1 MIFHKK
7 KTEKNSVSDQTWYD
21 PPPLI
26 NFSIFFKSLDI
37 LQGDE
42 FVGEATA
49 NRECVSSVLRS
60 AVSLMSDGNLDTRS
74 SAKKIFR
81 TLVSH
86 ERFDSLIV
94 YHYLADIY
102 RDSIDKLDT
111 TMKQI
116 NLMK

>member
-1 MIFHKK
+1 M
-7 KTEKNSVSDQTWYD
+7 
-21 PPPLI
+21 
-26 NFSIFFKSLDI
+26 
-37 LQGDE
+37 
-42 FVGEATA
+42 GEATA

-94 YHYLADIY
+94 DHYLADIY
-102 RDSIDKLDT
+102 RDSKDKLDAVK
-111 TMKQI
+111 KQI